1 MTDRQKEK
9 EWYGQKDLKTDKQ
22 LDRQADI
29 VGLTNMHIYTIPF

>member
-22 LDRQADI
+22 QDRQADI
-29 VGLTNMHIYTIPF
+29 VGLSNIQTGR